1 MDHQGIAPSVA
12 YLGLGSNL
20 GDRSWHI
27 AEAIARLRAH
37 DRIRVLR
44 AAQPIETAAM
54 YVEDQ
59 PMFLNTC
66 VVIETTLDPWGLL
79 DTVLEIEQAMGRE
92 RAVDKGPRIIDVD
105 ILLYRNDVV
114 DEPGLT
120 IPHPAMLERE
130 FVLAPLAQI
139 APDLVHPTTGR
150 SIREHLRELTGP

>member
-1 MDHQGIAPSVA
+1 
-12 YLGLGSNL
+12 
-20 GDRSWHI
+20 
-27 AEAIARLRAH
+27 
-37 DRIRVLR
+37 
-44 AAQPIETAAM
+44 M